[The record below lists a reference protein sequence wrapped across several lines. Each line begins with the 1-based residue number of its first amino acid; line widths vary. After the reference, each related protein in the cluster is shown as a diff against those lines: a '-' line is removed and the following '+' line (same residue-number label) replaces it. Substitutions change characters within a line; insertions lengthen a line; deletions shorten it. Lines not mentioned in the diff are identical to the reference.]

1 MWEANLLG
9 DFLSRLESLNRRGL
23 KPLPQH
29 CQGRVLEQ
37 IHPATALLFAQF
49 IPRNIER
56 GDGAGFVEVFA
67 QE

>member
-1 MWEANLLG
+1 MWEANFIG
-9 DFLSRLESLNRRGL
+9 RFSESAESLNRRGL